1 MKLKRLLAL
10 TFFACV
16 SAYAQETPLPETEQ
30 SAIEYKS
37 VSEALAALRAK
48 PGTKVSK
55 QGNWTIAI
63 EQDMNVIWSFAPEG
77 HPAYPAL
84 VRRAIVSHDG
94 RISVKM
100 SVQCQASKSACD
112 RLVREFIQL
121 NEDMRA
127 SLQSKENK

>member
-1 MKLKRLLAL
+1 MKRLLAL
-10 TFFACV
+10 AFFTCV

-48 PGTKVSK
+48 PGTEVRK

-63 EQDMNVIWSFAPEG
+63 EHDMNVIWSFAPEG

-84 VRRAIVSHDG
+84 VRRAFVSHDG

-100 SVQCQASKSACD
+100 NVKCQAGKSACD
-112 RLVREFIQL
+112 SLVREFIQL
-121 NEDMRA
+121 NEEMRA
-127 SLQSKENK
+127 SFQSKENK

>member
-1 MKLKRLLAL
+1 MKRLLAL

-16 SAYAQETPLPETEQ
+16 SAYAQETPLPEAEQ
-30 SAIEYKS
+30 STIEYKS

-48 PGTKVSK
+48 PGTEVSK
-55 QGNWTIAI
+55 QGNWTIAT
-63 EQDMNVIWSFAPEG
+63 EQNLNVIWSFAPEG

-94 RISVKM
+94 GISVKM
-100 SVQCQASKSACD
+100 NVQCQASKSACD
-112 RLVREFIQL
+112 RLVHEFIQM

-127 SLQSKENK
+127 SFQSKENK

>member
-1 MKLKRLLAL
+1 MKRLLAL

-16 SAYAQETPLPETEQ
+16 SAYAQETPLPEAEQ
-30 SAIEYKS
+30 STIEYKS

-48 PGTKVSK
+48 PGTEVSK
-55 QGNWTIAI
+55 QGNWTIAS
-63 EQDMNVIWSFAPEG
+63 EQNMNVIWSFAPEG

-94 RISVKM
+94 GISVKM
-100 SVQCQASKSACD
+100 NVQCQASKSACD
-112 RLVREFIQL
+112 RLVREFIQM

-127 SLQSKENK
+127 SFQSKENK

>member
-1 MKLKRLLAL
+1 MKRLLAL
-10 TFFACV
+10 TFFTCI
-16 SAYAQETPLPETEQ
+16 SAYAQEAPLPETEQ

-48 PGTKVSK
+48 PGTEVSK
-55 QGNWTIAI
+55 QGNWIIAI

-84 VRRAIVSHDG
+84 VRRAIISHDG

-100 SVQCQASKSACD
+100 NVKCQASKSACD
-112 RLVREFIQL
+112 SLVREFIQL
-121 NEDMRA
+121 NEEMRA
-127 SLQSKENK
+127 SFQSKENK